1 MDLIDRS
8 KLHSVCVVDGI
19 DSEGVITTR
28 SYWASDVAN
37 APTIDAIP
45 VEWLE
50 KKAQEF
56 AERYWNKKDDHKKL
70 MLPMADCPIVI
81 QQMIKEWRVENE
93 ID

>member
-28 SYWASDVAN
+28 SFWAADVAN
-37 APTIDAIP
+37 APTVEAIP
-45 VEWLE
+45 IEWLKE
-50 KKAQEF
+50 LQTKYLE
-56 AERYWNKKDDHKKL
+56 AECFMSVCVVNEILNLWGK
-70 MLPMADCPIVI
+70 
-81 QQMIKEWRVENE
+81 ENE